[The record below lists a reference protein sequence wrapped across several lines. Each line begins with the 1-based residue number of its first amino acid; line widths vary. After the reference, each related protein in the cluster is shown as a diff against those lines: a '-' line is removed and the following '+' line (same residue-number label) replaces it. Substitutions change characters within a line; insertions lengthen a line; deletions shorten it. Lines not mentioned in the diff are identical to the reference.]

1 MSIVNNAHPGSS
13 LVLLNLIDR
22 YLLARGKPVSRVEM
36 LTTLRPDNLPLTENA
51 EKRFE
56 WNLNFWLEQG
66 LWATSEDGAISLVPN
81 PQHQD
86 LPTRLLAKIVS
97 NTSTFKDDEI
107 LEGSRTEPFLR
118 AITSLLPQRAFTF
131 LGGKTLGSS
140 NAAEV
145 VNNFLPGKKLNETN
159 ELSGFLAFADFLGF
173 LEPVEKAYVI
183 DPTRAIKPYL
193 PTIFSDEGR
202 LPIKTVVERL
212 GVYLPMLDGGRY
224 RRLIEP
230 LMEGFEFD
238 EPYEISAALSH
249 ALVRLESSFQ
259 IRLERPS
266 DDSTSLNLQLPGQ
279 AQRSVGEV
287 HYISQ
292 NNE

>member
-22 YLLARGKPVSRVEM
+22 YLLAKGKPVPRAEM
-36 LTTLRPDNLPLTENA
+36 SATLRPDNLPLTENA

-56 WNLNFWLEQG
+56 WNLNFWIEEG
-66 LWATSEDGAISLVPN
+66 VWAMREDGAISPSAN
-81 PQHQD
+81 PPHKD
-86 LPTRLLAKIVS
+86 LPSRVLAQIIS
-97 NTSTFKDDEI
+97 NTTTIADDQI

-131 LGGKTLGSS
+131 LGGKTVGLG

-145 VNNFLPGKKLNETN
+145 VNNFLPGKKLNESN
-159 ELSGFLAFADFLGF
+159 ELSGFLAYADFLGF
-173 LEPVEKAYVI
+173 LEPVEKAYVV
-183 DPTRAIKPYL
+183 DPTRAIKAYL
-193 PTIFSDEGR
+193 PAIFSGESR

-238 EPYEISAALSH
+238 EPYEMSAALSH

-266 DDSTSLNLQLPGQ
+266 DDSEALYLQLPGL

-292 NNE
+292 NNG